1 MATFR
6 TSGNVV
12 FDAGGEPL
20 AEVSRRIEEGLAES
34 LGYEV
39 AVFLRTAKEI
49 QAIDGHEPF
58 DGSVIE
64 ASKGKLQV
72 MMLSK
77 RPATRAGKEA
87 LALATDEDRLA
98 LNDREL
104 YWLPSAGTLD
114 SELDLKAIE
123 RLLGP
128 TTMRTKGTVDQLAE
142 KYFA

>member
-1 MATFR
+1 M
-6 TSGNVV
+6 V
-12 FDAGGEPL
+12 FDAGREPL
-20 AEVSRRIEEGLAES
+20 AKVSRRIEEGLAQS

-39 AVFLRTAKEI
+39 AVFLRTANEI
-49 QAIDGHEPF
+49 QAIAGHEPF
-58 DGSVIE
+58 DRSVVE

-72 MMLSK
+72 TLLSEK
-77 RPATRAGKEA
+77 PTARAGKEA

-98 LNDREL
+98 LGDREL

-128 TTMRTKGTVDQLAE
+128 TTMRTKGTVDQLAA
-142 KYFA
+142 KYFV

>member
-1 MATFR
+1 M
-6 TSGNVV
+6 V

-20 AEVSRRIEEGLAES
+20 AKVSRQIEQGLADS

-39 AVFLRTAKEI
+39 AIFLRTAKEI
-49 QAIDGHEPF
+49 QAIAGHEPF
-58 DGSVIE
+58 DRSLVE
-64 ASKGKLQV
+64 ASKRKLQV
-72 MMLSK
+72 MMLSNK
-77 RPATRAGKEA
+77 PATRAGKEV

-98 LNDREL
+98 VRDHEL

-128 TTMRTKGTVDQLAE
+128 TTMRTKGTVDQLAA
-142 KYFA
+142 KYFV